1 MADPDRILNDTPDYS
16 VKHVFSTDDV
26 TGTFDGLT
34 QGDVLPGDTPV
45 IDFLATPKTTK
56 EGIDLYPINSEFGFN
71 VADFLPAEQKDFVDD
86 PDYAEGFAGD
96 LTGALGEQLGIVVSD
111 APTDTFKTP
120 ALLGTWLSGLGG
132 NSVKASTEHYVVMQ
146 NVLSDQKY
154 PGDPD
159 ALYPLDDNL
168 MVVGGEFDGQYIAD
182 ILPTIEDQNGDGV
195 VDIKDVLAPNES
207 DPTEAI
213 AVSTDYSVTLKD
225 DGKLLYRW
233 GNMWKK
239 PNDIRLEVEMPLP
252 DEWKQEDVGTGL
264 IPLYKVTM
272 AELVTNHTITNNP
285 NDQIRPEDFENESA
299 IGQLPTYQI
308 ISDYN
313 DDGKGPR
320 EVWVSTD
327 DYYAGDGT
335 LYPAGTILK
344 DEFLAD
350 QAAANSDLA
359 AIGAL
364 SEDLAEGFTNAWY
377 TTMDRE
383 PFTAE
388 YTPDGL
394 DYDTGPRW
402 RLQPDK
408 YGQDLPG
415 VVIPNDPSLPP
426 PPTNDEVKYD
436 VGADTTTVI
445 NLLDWDENP
454 FSPLS
459 TSIGFQNNS
468 GTVSSNG
475 LNMTENFDVAF
486 YVKGDIKPATLY
498 DTELL
503 MDYEEIAIA
512 GVGDSVVGSA
522 GEDYL
527 AGQGG
532 NAFTGDAS
540 SDLFILSY
548 GIMSNWQDIAAS
560 TITDFEIGTDAIALY
575 DMDLTELNFG
585 ELIDQTVVGSDLVL
599 TLGNHELATLEGVT
613 DELGADSFLFA
624 NRALTD
630 RSVGTSGDDYLF
642 GDELAN
648 IIDGLD
654 GNDTILGLDG
664 DDTLFGSAG
673 DDVLE
678 GGLGDDVLDGGAGAD
693 VLVGGLGFDTASY
706 DSADGIVRLDLLGIA
721 ADVGDA
727 VGDTFDS
734 IEALEGSRFS
744 DQFRGDNDN
753 NVINGGN
760 GWDRLAGR
768 QGDDTI
774 EGGLGSDRLYG
785 NNGVD
790 VMTGGTTT
798 QTDYFVF
805 FRATD
810 SGVGA
815 GNRDI
820 ITDFQTGIDQ
830 IDLGHVDANS
840 ATVADDAFV
849 FIGTTAFSST
859 AGELRF
865 EQIGTETIAQA
876 DVDGDGA
883 ADWEVELTGTISLVE
898 GDFIL

>member
-111 APTDTFKTP
+111 AKTDTFKTP

-207 DPTEAI
+207 DPTQSI

-540 SDLFILSY
+540 SNLFILSY

-585 ELIDQTVVGSDLVL
+585 ELIDQTVAGSDLVL
-599 TLGNHELATLEGVT
+599 TLGSNELATLEGVT

-648 IIDGLD
+648 NIDGLD

-693 VLVGGLGFDTASY
+693 ALIGGLGTDTASY
-706 DSADGIVRLDLLGIA
+706 DTATAGVRVDLAGVIA
-721 ADVGDA
+721 GTGDA
-727 VGDTFDS
+727 LGDTFDS
-734 IEALEGSRFS
+734 IEILVGSRS
-744 DQFRGDNDN
+744 GDALYGSNGDNS
-753 NVINGGN
+753 IFGGN
-760 GWDRLAGR
+760 GYDRLYGR
-768 QGDDTI
+768 AGDDVL
-774 EGGLGSDRLYG
+774 EGGLGGDVFYG
-785 NNGVD
+785 NLGAD
-790 VMTGGTTT
+790 KMTGDTTL
-798 QTDYFVF
+798 QMDRFVYF
-805 FRATD
+805 TNLD
-810 SGVGA
+810 SGAGA

-820 ITDFQTGIDQ
+820 ITDFQHGVDRIELSRLDA
-830 IDLGHVDANS
+830 DLSQGFKQ
-840 ATVADDAFV
+840 AFN
-849 FIGTTAFSST
+849 FIGDTAFSNT
-859 AGELRF
+859 AGELRY
-865 EQIGTETIAQA
+865 EQIGTDTIVQA
-876 DVDGDGA
+876 DFDGDA
-883 ADWEVELTGTISLVE
+883 LADFEIELTGTMVLDA
-898 GDFIL
+898 GDFLI

>member
-111 APTDTFKTP
+111 AKTDTFKTP

-207 DPTEAI
+207 DPTQSI

-426 PPTNDEVKYD
+426 PPTQDEVKYD
-436 VGADTTTVI
+436 VGSDTTTVL

-599 TLGNHELATLEGVT
+599 TLGNHELATLEGVS

-648 IIDGLD
+648 TIDGLD

-840 ATVADDAFV
+840 ATVADDAFA

-865 EQIGTETIAQA
+865 EQTGTETIAQA

>member
-111 APTDTFKTP
+111 AKTDTFKTP

-344 DEFLAD
+344 DQFLAD

-364 SEDLAEGFTNAWY
+364 SADLAEGFTNAWY

-548 GIMSNWQDIAAS
+548 GIMSNWQDFAATTIAVV
-560 TITDFEIGTDAIALY
+560 EIGTDAIALY

-585 ELIDQTVVGSDLVL
+585 ELIGQTVVGSDLVL
-599 TLGNHELATLEGVT
+599 TLGSNELATLEGVT

-648 IIDGLD
+648 TIDGLD

-678 GGLGDDVLDGGAGAD
+678 GGVGDDVLDGGAGAD

-840 ATVADDAFV
+840 ATVADDAFMFV
-849 FIGTTAFSST
+849 GTTAFSST

-865 EQIGTETIAQA
+865 EQTGTETIAQA